1 MLIINQWGTS
11 GAEYITDELRVT
23 REEIDDV
30 NMSCLYVNGLCFA
43 MSEDSNI
50 IDTLQHKLYT
60 FIDRAKRTSDTFD
73 ISVEIHN
80 TESEQLLQPLLS

>member
-11 GAEYITDELRVT
+11 GAEYITDELKVT
-23 REEIDDV
+23 REEIDGID
-30 NMSCLYVNGLCFA
+30 MSCLYVNGLCFA
-43 MSEDSNI
+43 MSEDNKV
-50 IDTLQHKLYT
+50 IDVLHT

-73 ISVEIHN
+73 ISVEINN